1 VFAQPQVGLHGS
13 ATIQATL
20 LVAHARDPAAILAA
34 LRSVL
39 PATTSPVYAGASLL
53 PNGAGAWLRVLGT
66 DAVALR
72 ALMRDA
78 WAAVRVALTGRPPGL
93 RRK

>member
-1 VFAQPQVGLHGS
+1 
-13 ATIQATL
+13 
-20 LVAHARDPAAILAA
+20 
-34 LRSVL
+34 
-39 PATTSPVYAGASLL
+39 
-53 PNGAGAWLRVLGT
+53 VLGT